1 MAKERMKKE
10 KKQIVSEFFK
20 RLKQNKEVK
29 PKKKT
34 IFSSLITKTVLAFVV
49 LILIIVVQG
58 VTSYSA
64 AKNMLIEEAESGLV
78 STIKAKG
85 DYLEIGIE
93 QVSSRM
99 IELLTGDDLMGFY
112 LEPSVDP
119 ENLTDEQ
126 KTAKENVLEVVGDI
140 KSFSDFVYNVYFFS
154 SHFGG
159 KSSTPLVTYG
169 DYYTKFAESDLGK
182 NILGSTGRFG
192 YLGAH
197 DYLEQAISDNLTIKN
212 FDGTKF
218 ALSIWRK
225 IEMKGRTVVMI
236 VDIDRS
242 AIFDSLVD
250 LDKGIG
256 SYAAFVAPEGR
267 ETIYAGGGV
276 ENAEVPAFSEMAAY
290 QQAISSGLTEGF
302 IQTTWNGQPYVFAY
316 SMVGATGSMVAS
328 MVPMNVLMESAKGI
342 QSNTFV
348 MVAVATVLA
357 AVICVILARTMNG
370 GMKLVAKRLKK
381 VSGGDFTADDPVRSR
396 DELGQI
402 AANVDGMAESI
413 RGLIVQVKEVMETV
427 TGVTGQVGEH
437 TETLI
442 RSSSEISDA
451 VGEIE
456 QGISMQAEDAQDC
469 VTQITELS
477 QQIEVVSGYSEE
489 ITRISED
496 TNGAITEGLEFI
508 DELHEKSKATEEITY
523 AIQTDIV
530 SLNEQTKAIGAFANI
545 INNIAAQTNLLSL
558 NASIEAA
565 RAGEAGRGF
574 AVVADEIRTLADQSK
589 EAASEI
595 GGIVAKIQAQTDQT
609 VEAANRA
616 GSIVASQSES
626 LDNTL
631 QSFHKVNERVQ
642 QMAENLAKINEGMSR
657 MEDARKETV
666 NAIMNISA
674 VSEETSANATQV
686 DTNAKMQQMLVDEL
700 KQSVEL
706 LSEKAAQMEETV
718 GVLKVD

>member
-1 MAKERMKKE
+1 MAKERVKKVKVKKE
-10 KKQIVSEFFK
+10 KKQRFSKVSAK
-20 RLKQNKEVK
+20 TKQ
-29 PKKKT
+29 KT
-34 IFSSLITKTVLAFVV
+34 IFSSLITKTVLAFVI
-49 LILIIVVQG
+49 LILIIVMQG
-58 VTSYSA
+58 ATSYSA
-64 AKNMLIEEAESGLV
+64 AKNMLVEEAESGLV
-78 STIKAKG
+78 STMKAKG

-99 IELLTGDDLMGFY
+99 IELMTGDKLMGFY

-119 ENLTDEQ
+119 ENLTDDQ
-126 KTAKENVLEVVGDI
+126 KTAKEEVLETVGDI
-140 KSFSDFVYNVYFFS
+140 KSFSDFVYNVYFLS

-159 KSSTPLVTYG
+159 KSTTPLVTYG
-169 DYYTKFAESDLGK
+169 DYYTKFAESDLGTK
-182 NILGSTGRFG
+182 ILGSADRFG
-192 YLGAH
+192 YLGSH
-197 DYLEQAISDNLTIKN
+197 DYLEKAISDNLTIKN

-225 IEMKGRTVVMI
+225 IEMKGRTVVML
-236 VDIDRS
+236 VDIDR
-242 AIFDSLVD
+242 ATIFDSLVD
-250 LDKGIG
+250 LDKGVG

-267 ETIYAGGGV
+267 ETVYAGGGV
-276 ENAEVPAFSEMAAY
+276 ETAELPVFTEMAAY

-302 IQTTWNGQPYVFAY
+302 IQTNWNGEPYVFAY
-316 SMVGATGSMVAS
+316 SMVGATGAMVAS
-328 MVPMNVLMESAKGI
+328 MVPMDVLLESAKAI
-342 QSNTFV
+342 QSNTVV
-348 MVAVATVLA
+348 MIAVAIVLA
-357 AVICVILARTMNG
+357 VAICIFLAHTMNG
-370 GMKLVAKRLKK
+370 GMKMVTKRLEKI
-381 VSGGDFTADDPVRSR
+381 SGGDFTANKPAKSQ

-402 AANVDGMAESI
+402 AGNIDGMAESI

-427 TGVTGQVGEH
+427 TEVTGQVGEH

-442 RSSSEISDA
+442 RSSNEICGA
-451 VGEIE
+451 VSEIE

-477 QQIEVVSGYSEE
+477 QQIEVVSGYSDE

-496 TNGAITEGLEFI
+496 TNGAISEGLEFI

-523 AIQTDIV
+523 AIQSDIV
-530 SLNEQTKAIGAFANI
+530 SLNEQTKSIGAFANI

-589 EAASEI
+589 SAASEI
-595 GGIVAKIQAQTDQT
+595 GGIVAKIQAQTDET

-616 GSIVASQSES
+616 GAIVASQNES

-631 QSFHKVNERVQ
+631 QAFHKVNERVQ
-642 QMAENLAKINEGMSR
+642 QMADNLTKINDGMNR

-686 DTNAKMQQMLVDEL
+686 DTNAKMQQGLVDEL
-700 KQSVEL
+700 KQSVVL
-706 LSEKAAQMEETV
+706 LSEKAAQMEKTV
-718 GVLKVD
+718 GVLKVN